1 MDLQARNRRYYIER
15 CVREFIFESIPALV
29 SSLLKSS
36 WISAEYV
43 FGPNF
48 YLIAHRDLSARPS
61 SASGLA
67 ESRR

>member
-1 MDLQARNRRYYIER
+1 MR
-15 CVREFIFESIPALV
+15 SISALV

-48 YLIAHRDLSARPS
+48 YLIAHRELSARPFSLKS
-61 SASGLA
+61 SMRATSDKWA
-67 ESRR
+67 